1 MINKNVIAGTLL
13 SLITLLDL
21 TACSGKTK
29 LYSPPANSQT
39 TTLNYSI
46 SQDSFFAPYEYIK
59 RDGYT
64 ERVDIQF
71 KPSRFAQPKTVF
83 MALDRNITS
92 HEVNKFEAN
101 KPLEF
106 VYEHKAVKD
115 LGNWPLLCMV
125 GLRDVILK
133 PSHSYILQG
142 YTVKSGESTNIKL
155 KKVANLKCQMK
166 IIDNSTK
173 EVIADTGLKN
183 QL

>member
-1 MINKNVIAGTLL
+1 MIYKNSITVTTLILTTFLGL
-13 SLITLLDL
+13 S
-21 TACSGKTK
+21 ACSVKTK

-39 TTLNYSI
+39 ATLNYSI

-71 KPSRFAQPKTVF
+71 KPSRFAKPKTVF
-83 MALDRNITS
+83 MALDRNVTS
-92 HEVNKFEAN
+92 HEANSFEAN

-106 VYEHKAVKD
+106 TYEHKAVKD
-115 LGNWPLLCMV
+115 LGNWPLMCVV
-125 GLRDVILK
+125 GLRNVILK
-133 PSHSYILQG
+133 PGHSYLLQG

-166 IIDNSTK
+166 ILDNSTK
-173 EVIADTGLKN
+173 EIIADTGLNN